1 MIKLIQTSI
10 ILLASI
16 SANATT
22 FGPVENFDVI
32 NDDQQNRTAH
42 GFEIVMHGIMPTD
55 ITSIFGDDGSL
66 YSSRWPGMERYGVPT
81 ISTLGDATVITYK
94 ANYNGAWS
102 VGTDSDTLKNA
113 PADSCW
119 PLGDT
124 AYNTSTYPCDHFGI
138 STNKVA
144 TSVEYNWL
152 FENSQGQ
159 LAQTPA
165 QVAAPVWNVIPQP
178 PIQPQPVNGVDQ
190 APIPQPPVVEVH
202 VRAPEPVDQEFGE
215 AQWVKV
221 TAAPANVN
229 MEVGDLVQNNAAV
242 KEAKKHVEIEWQ
254 LLQTDVGNP
263 AAGNI
268 DLSGVKLDNNVRSV
282 IYTFEYYEYTGPIVA
297 GGEAKPTDGSD
308 TPKQPNVADLGNWKS
323 TQMAAVNLDG
333 AVAPPPAPAPIAP
346 AIDGAIVNGVIGVY
360 YEQAVNVTPQNIG
373 DVLDISVTGLPLG
386 LSYDSAS
393 NLIKGTPLE
402 VNNFTVKILAKDITN
417 NTNTSIATTLSIN
430 GVGIDFAPAP
440 PAGTVGISYSYQLT
454 STGGYG
460 SKIYGAYNN
469 VNPNNPAIGL
479 PDGLSLVGDKIVGT
493 PTVAGTF
500 TFTLDA
506 SDNYGDQA
514 WNPDVQIIINPANIV
529 TACSGTGEVIK
540 NLGRAGW
547 FNTDSSPYLI
557 YYPDQAHTT
566 LAPGLLTFANG
577 NLVTYSGTVDPSGL
591 KCMVDTLS
599 VWKALNVV
607 TPTFANGQ
615 IGTAYPTTPI
625 TITGGWSPYTKV
637 VTGLPAGV
645 TYNGT
650 SVVGTPTV
658 AGTFPITISVTDDKG
673 NSFNIT
679 TGLSMTIA
687 PKPVVA
693 LPPAPAPVPAQ
704 SCTKPAGATSSTVNG
719 KATDVSGK
727 QVTVGGK
734 VFTVADCATIA
745 YKGTAKSIIVGYK
758 VEVKS
763 GYAKNGVNVATNLIV
778 DDGK

>member
-1 MIKLIQTSI
+1 MRKLIQTSLF
-10 ILLASI
+10 LLASM
-16 SANATT
+16 SATATT

-32 NDDQQNRTAH
+32 NDDPQSRTAH
-42 GFEIVMHGIMPTD
+42 GFEIVMHGITPSD

-66 YSSRWPGMERYGVPT
+66 YMERWKGMERYGVPT
-81 ISTLGDATVITYK
+81 ISTVGDATVITYR
-94 ANYNGAWS
+94 ATHNGSWS
-102 VGTDSDTLKNA
+102 VGTGSGSLKNA
-113 PADSCW
+113 PLDSCW
-119 PLGDT
+119 PLGDP
-124 AYNTSTYPCDHFGI
+124 AYNTSTYPCDHFGV

-152 FENSQGQ
+152 FESSPGQ

-165 QVAAPVWNVIPQP
+165 QVAAPQWNVIPQP
-178 PIQPQPVNGVDQ
+178 PIQPAPVNGVVQ

-202 VRAPEPVDQEFGE
+202 VRAPEPVAQEFGE
-215 AQWVKV
+215 PQWVKV

-254 LLQTDVGNP
+254 LLQTDIGNP
-263 AAGNI
+263 DSGNI

-308 TPKQPNVADLGNWKS
+308 TPTQPNAADLGNWKS

-346 AIDGAIVNGVIGVY
+346 AIDSVIVNGVIGVP
-360 YEQAVNVTPQNIG
+360 YEQAVNVTPQNAG
-373 DVLDISVTGLPLG
+373 DVLEISVTGLPLG
-386 LSYDSAS
+386 LSYDPLS
-393 NLIKGTPLE
+393 NLITGTPLE
-402 VNNFTVKILAKDITN
+402 VNNFTVKILAKDLTN
-417 NTNTSIATTLSIN
+417 STNTSIDTTLSIY

-440 PAGTVGISYSYQLT
+440 PAGTVGVPYSYQLT

-460 SKIYGAYNN
+460 PKIYGAYNN
-469 VNPNNPAIGL
+469 VDPYDPAIGL
-479 PDGLSLVGDKIVGT
+479 PDGLSLVGDTIAGT

-514 WNPDVQIIINPANIV
+514 WNPNVQIVINPVDVV

-547 FNTDSSPYLI
+547 FNTDKSPYLV

-566 LAPGLLTFANG
+566 LAPGLVTFANG
-577 NLVTYSGTVDPSGL
+577 NLVTYSGTVDPSGV
-591 KCMVDTLS
+591 KCLVDTMS
-599 VWKALNVV
+599 VWQVLNVV
-607 TPTFANGQ
+607 TPAFPNGTV
-615 IGTAYPTTPI
+615 GSPYPTTPI
-625 TITGGWSPYTKV
+625 TITGGWTPYSTKV
-637 VTGLPAGV
+637 VAGLPSGI
-645 TYNGT
+645 TYDGS
-650 SVVGTPTV
+650 SVGGTPTV
-658 AGTFPITISVTDDKG
+658 DGSFPITISVTDDKG

-687 PKPVVA
+687 PKPVVV
-693 LPPAPAPVPAQ
+693 PP
-704 SCTKPAGATSSTVNG
+704 SCSKPAGATSSTAHA
-719 KATDVSGK
+719 KATAVSGK
-727 QVTVGGK
+727 QVTVGSK
-734 VFTVADCATIA
+734 VFTVADCATIV
-745 YKGTAKSIIVGYK
+745 YKGTAKSIVVGYD
-758 VEVKS
+758 VEVKK
-763 GYAKNGVNVATNLIV
+763 GYALNGVNVATSLIV